1 MRTRH
6 LSLLP
11 LPRHVIHGP
20 TRPSDTLLT
29 SPSLDAIERHL
40 ELQMKT
46 TAGTQIRVPAAR
58 ASSSPSLARKSLP
71 VPPSALAT
79 PSPASTS
86 PDGHWKLPKRK
97 AAGTQIAFPPP
108 VPPHPPPS
116 LGNYSP
122 FPHLHSPF
130 PPLPRRHPTA
140 TGNCQKQGRSE

>member
-1 MRTRH
+1 MRTCH

-11 LPRHVIHGP
+11 LPRHSIHGP
-20 TRPSDTLLT
+20 TRPSDTLVT
-29 SPSLDAIERHL
+29 SPTLDVIARHL

-86 PDGHWKLPKRK
+86 PDGHWKSPNKQPR
-97 AAGTQIAFPPP
+97 ARRIAYPPP
-108 VPPHPPPS
+108 SPPQPPPTPKPSPPAPPPHPPP
-116 LGNYSP
+116 
-122 FPHLHSPF
+122 
-130 PPLPRRHPTA
+130 PPPPPP
-140 TGNCQKQGRSE
+140 